1 MPRNVARYVSTVTL
15 SVLKLLATS
24 PLETVSQDGCSRV
37 ERRATFSSADRTRFT
52 MEQRLILV
60 NLLIK
65 LGVAAAVASTL
76 VRSVEFKSLLFRED
90 RSLKQQIYLVLWI
103 GIPLSVAVWIRFIQK
118 SFLAGDLSFE
128 TTILLG
134 VIAGRFTGMLGG
146 AFIAL
151 PALFHGEWATLPFN
165 VLCGFIAGQLRTLAP
180 DRDDIWSFS
189 PFIDLSV
196 YRMIRRN
203 LPTPR
208 LFDWQVM
215 FFVTIVALRFV
226 QTEISR
232 YLPHATF
239 TLEGLSF
246 GGLNPWVWLA
256 IYATSI
262 IAIGTE
268 LKIWNSV
275 RIQIKL
281 EEQERLLLHARMEA
295 LQNQINPHF
304 LFNTLNSVSSLVR
317 FDPDTARELIIK
329 LATILRRLLN
339 SGDAFVPLREEL
351 EFIDNYLDI
360 EVVRF
365 GRDKLQVMKELEP
378 ASLDVMVPSMLLQPL
393 VENSIKHGL
402 ASKIEGGSIFLR
414 SRLTESQLIIE
425 VEDDGVGMG
434 SANLLE
440 KPTGLGGTGIG
451 LANVAERLKVLYG
464 ETARMTI
471 DSREGKGTLIRLR
484 LPVLQ
489 SEGSIPAVLYEERSS
504 TRR

>member
-1 MPRNVARYVSTVTL
+1 
-15 SVLKLLATS
+15 
-24 PLETVSQDGCSRV
+24 
-37 ERRATFSSADRTRFT
+37 

-65 LGVAAAVASTL
+65 LGVAAAVSSAL
-76 VRSVEFKSLLFRED
+76 VRSVEFKSLLFREE
-90 RSLKQQIYLVLWI
+90 RSLRQRIYLILWI
-103 GIPLSVAVWIRFIQK
+103 GIPMALGVWIRFMTP

-134 VIAGRFTGMLGG
+134 LVGGRVTGMVGG
-146 AFIAL
+146 SLIAL
-151 PALFHGEWATLPFN
+151 PALLHGEWATLPFN
-165 VLCGFIAGQLRTLAP
+165 LLCGFVAGQLRILAG
-180 DRDDIWSFS
+180 DQEEIWSFS
-189 PFIDLSV
+189 PFIDLSI
-196 YRMIRRN
+196 YRWIRRN

-208 LFDWQVM
+208 RFDWQIM
-215 FFVTIVALRFV
+215 FFVTIVGLRFV
-226 QTEISR
+226 HTELLR
-232 YLPHATF
+232 LLPYSTF
-239 TLEGLSF
+239 TLESPKL
-246 GGLNPWVWLA
+246 WVEAL

-262 IAIGTE
+262 MVIGTE
-268 LKIWNSV
+268 LKIWNGV

-281 EEQERLLLHARMEA
+281 EEQERLLLNARMEA

-317 FDPDTARELIIK
+317 FDPDTARELILK

-339 SGDAFVPLREEL
+339 SSDAFVPLREEL
-351 EFIDNYLDI
+351 EFVDNYLDI

-365 GRDKLQVMKELEP
+365 GRDKLRVVKELDP
-378 ASLDVMVPSMLLQPL
+378 GSLEVIVPSMLLQPL

-414 SRLTESQLIIE
+414 SRLTDSHLIVE

-434 SANLLE
+434 SAHLLE
-440 KPTGLGGTGIG
+440 RPTGLGGTGIG

-464 ETARMTI
+464 DTARMTI

-484 LPVLQ
+484 LPALHG
-489 SEGSIPAVLYEERSS
+489 EGSVPAALHEERSS
-504 TRR
+504 MRR

>member
-1 MPRNVARYVSTVTL
+1 
-15 SVLKLLATS
+15 
-24 PLETVSQDGCSRV
+24 
-37 ERRATFSSADRTRFT
+37 
-52 MEQRLILV
+52 MEQRLILI

-76 VRSVEFKSLLFRED
+76 VRSVEFKSLLFREE

-103 GIPLSVAVWIRFIQK
+103 ALPLAIAVQIRFIQK

-146 AFIAL
+146 ALLAL

-165 VLCGFIAGQLRTLAP
+165 LLCGFLAGQLRTLAP

-189 PFIDLSV
+189 PFIDLSI

-215 FFVTIVALRFV
+215 FFGTIVALRFV
-226 QTEISR
+226 HTELSR
-232 YLPHATF
+232 FLPRATF
-239 TLEGLSF
+239 SLESPNL
-246 GGLNPWVWLA
+246 WVEVA
-256 IYATSI
+256 IYAT
-262 IAIGTE
+262 AILVVGTE

-281 EEQERLLLHARMEA
+281 EEQERLLLQARMEA

-317 FDPDTARELIIK
+317 FDPDTARDIIIK

-365 GRDKLQVMKELEP
+365 GRDKLRVMKELDA

-414 SRLTESQLIIE
+414 SRLTDSRLIIE

-434 SANLLE
+434 AAQLLE

-451 LANVAERLKVLYG
+451 MANVAERLKVLYG
-464 ETARMTI
+464 DTARMTI
-471 DSREGKGTLIRLR
+471 DSHEGKGTLIRLR
-484 LPVLQ
+484 LPLLQ
-489 SEGSIPAVLYEERSS
+489 SDTSLPTTLYEERPS